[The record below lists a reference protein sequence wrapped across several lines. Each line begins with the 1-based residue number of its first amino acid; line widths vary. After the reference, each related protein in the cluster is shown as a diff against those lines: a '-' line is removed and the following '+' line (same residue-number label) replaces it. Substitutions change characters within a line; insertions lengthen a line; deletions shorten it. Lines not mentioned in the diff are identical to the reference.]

1 MTPRS
6 KVIEK
11 SLQCFEHG
19 VMSLIPVAGVFLTP
33 FALVKFKFAIVET
46 NDRWNP
52 ARRHLYAGA
61 ALAILSLLAH
71 AIAGTFLFLQAL
83 RAMNDV

>member
-11 SLQCFEHG
+11 SLRCFDYG
-19 VMSLIPVAGVFLTP
+19 LASLIPVGGVFMTP
-33 FALVKFKFAIVET
+33 FALVNFKFAIVEA

-52 ARRHLYAGA
+52 ARRLLYAGA
-61 ALAILSLLAH
+61 ALAVLSLLAH
-71 AIAGTFLFLQAL
+71 AIIAGLIFLQAL

>member
-11 SLQCFEHG
+11 SLRCFDYG
-19 VMSLIPVAGVFLTP
+19 LASLIPVGGVFLTP
-33 FALVKFKFAIVET
+33 FALVNFKFAIVEA

-61 ALAILSLLAH
+61 ALAVLSLLAH
-71 AIAGTFLFLQAL
+71 AIIGGLIFLQAL